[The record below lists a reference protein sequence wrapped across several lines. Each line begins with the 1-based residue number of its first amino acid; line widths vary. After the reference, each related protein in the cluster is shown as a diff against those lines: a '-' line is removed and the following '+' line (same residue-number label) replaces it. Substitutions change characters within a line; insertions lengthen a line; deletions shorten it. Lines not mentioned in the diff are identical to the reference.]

1 MQNQLAV
8 IAETVDPDMF
18 MLDECGEVL
27 RQTTTPSTVMMLL
40 DLLDVPDGS
49 TVLEIGTGSGYSTAL
64 LTGLVGPAGRVVSID
79 VDLNLVTRAR
89 SLLTRHGNVSTTLLT
104 RDGLTGAAEYAP
116 YDRVIAWTSPALL
129 PGSWVAQAGEGAV
142 IVAALPA
149 AEVAR
154 STVTIRAQIGADGQP
169 HGDRAVAV
177 AFVPMHGPQP
187 PPMIDL
193 HDHLAATAV
202 DPADEYASRWLSAR
216 SLIENSAAASQ
227 LLDSLTHAPPERG
240 PLAVDEKRAAL
251 RAFLLTGDRPSL
263 ATANLGAYSDWIGA
277 AIPDGAA
284 LFDLHGAGYR
294 AVGNPNAA
302 HELKQWI
309 MDWRVAG
316 CPSLDSCRPQL
327 AKIDNDWRL
336 LLQIAARTHRGEA
349 VAAP

>member
-1 MQNQLAV
+1 MQNRLAT
-8 IAETVDPDMF
+8 IAKTIDPDIF
-18 MLDECGEVL
+18 MLDERSEVL

-40 DLLDVPDGS
+40 DLLDVPEGS

-79 VDLNLVTRAR
+79 VDPNLITRAHN
-89 SLLTRHGNVSTTLLT
+89 LLTRHGNVPTTLLA
-104 RDGLTGAAEYAP
+104 RDGLAGAAEYGP
-116 YDRVIAWTSPALL
+116 YDRVIAWTSPGTL

-149 AEVAR
+149 ADVAR
-154 STVTIRAQIGADGQP
+154 STVTIRAQIGANGLP

-187 PPMIDL
+187 PPMIAL
-193 HDHLAATAV
+193 HDHLAAIAA
-202 DPADEYASRWLSAR
+202 DPDDEHASRWLSAR
-216 SLIENSAAASQ
+216 SLAEKPTAASQ
-227 LLDSLTHAPPERG
+227 LLDSLTHASPKSE
-240 PLAVDEKRAAL
+240 LIVTDENRAAL

-302 HELKQWI
+302 HELRQWI
-309 MDWRVAG
+309 TDWRGVG
-316 CPSLDSCRPQL
+316 RPNLDSFRPQL
-327 AKIDNDWRL
+327 TRIDNDWRL
-336 LLQIAARTHRGEA
+336 LLK
-349 VAAP
+349 VAAPPIEGSR